1 MKDAIQKQ
9 VIDRKA
15 AIAQEKAQLKKF
27 ELMRWALIKE
37 RKAKMLEAAIKR
49 HRMSRLLTAV
59 VKMISFT
66 TVMKKVRQEFLTRK
80 FARHIEQQRNE
91 FVWRLSKKMKIHD

>member
-1 MKDAIQKQ
+1 

-37 RKAKMLEAAIKR
+37 RKAKMLEEAIKR

-59 VKMISFT
+59 AKMISFKT
-66 TVMKKVRQEFLTRK
+66 AMKKVRQEFLTRK
-80 FARHIEQQRNE
+80 VARNIEQLRNQ
-91 FVWRLSKKMKIHD
+91 FVWRMSKNMKIHD

>member
-1 MKDAIQKQ
+1 M
-9 VIDRKA
+9 IDRKA

-49 HRMSRLLTAV
+49 HRMSRLLTMM

-66 TVMKKVRQEFLTRK
+66 IVMKKVRQEFLTRK
-80 FARHIEQQRNE
+80 FAKHIEQQRNE
-91 FVWRLSKKMKIHD
+91 FVWRLSKKKKVFD